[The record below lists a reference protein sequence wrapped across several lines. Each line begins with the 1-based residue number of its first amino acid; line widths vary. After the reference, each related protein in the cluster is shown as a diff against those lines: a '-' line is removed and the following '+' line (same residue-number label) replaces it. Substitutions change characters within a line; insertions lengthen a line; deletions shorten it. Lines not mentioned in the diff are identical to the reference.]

1 MKSYKTKA
9 SFLLIPMLV
18 LILFGIIMI
27 GSADGWVYDPRSF
40 DIDPLMIR
48 QFVGLLIGLVLIFLI
63 QQIGNGNRYF
73 RAALGNRE
81 GGPDTAFRNAV

>member
-1 MKSYKTKA
+1 
-9 SFLLIPMLV
+9 MLV

-63 QQIGNGNRYF
+63 QHCSYDVLKLLAVPLF
-73 RAALGNRE
+73 LG
-81 GGPDTAFRNAV
+81 